1 MRVVRLPFSRMAFH
15 RSGGIKKDLFK
26 AMIDLFPVDG
36 KVVGFGCD
44 NSSCV
49 DYIFVESA
57 GFDEVK
63 PGSLVPD
70 GQVFFSG
77 HPDGTV
83 SCDRIEWA
91 NQLKVSPICSHS
103 WETYTGLHSTETYCR
118 KCGAQQK

>member
-63 PGSLVPD
+63 PGSLVPTVKYFLVD
-70 GQVFFSG
+70 TQTELSRAIELNGQ
-77 HPDGTV
+77 
-83 SCDRIEWA
+83 I
-91 NQLKVSPICSHS
+91 N
-103 WETYTGLHSTETYCR
+103 
-118 KCGAQQK
+118 